1 MHVKRIVRSIL
12 FASSLAALTVL
23 TVISTV
29 AACSN
34 GGGFP

>member
-1 MHVKRIVRSIL
+1 MQVKRVVRSIL
-12 FASSLAALTVL
+12 FAGSLAMLTVL